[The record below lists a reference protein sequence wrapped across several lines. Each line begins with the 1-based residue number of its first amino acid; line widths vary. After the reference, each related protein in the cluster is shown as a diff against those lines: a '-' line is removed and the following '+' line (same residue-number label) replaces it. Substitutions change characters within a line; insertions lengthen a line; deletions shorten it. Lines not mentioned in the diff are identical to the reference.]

1 MITSSL
7 LALALAIPHADAANV
22 PKIKNIRI
30 REVTDT
36 NGQSSLVATT
46 SGSDTTVASIK
57 AELESDAGSEEVT
70 LVESDAWL
78 HGAATI
84 SALPKTDAT
93 VTLYVYD
100 TSSTLMATFSGTCA
114 ASVSNGGYHQACT
127 RMKRADFCA
136 TGDRTTCTGD
146 DLDLDV
152 LASATF
158 SATKGYD
165 VAFDLAGAD
174 TYDVAYATL
183 VLTEGKT
190 DTKATVDWDDVGA
203 IWEGELS
210 EAPIGQVTVKA
221 TTYDSKKKKLDSAKV
236 EVSEPWA
243 DGGAGLPALP
253 TDDDPLTSLT
263 VREVKELADILKA
276 DYGIEPAAL
285 TVVSQGWNTGDTL
298 PVDASV
304 ELTGGKTLT
313 VPVNS
318 VQRAGTGALSA
329 KFGEVIDAW
338 FTKGGGDLTVLLE
351 AGDKSLVIDSSGSI
365 SGSDYVTER
374 SLSFGAVGS
383 GAGVLVTGGAYGD
396 WDVSTTVFATTEA
409 GLSTSLPVTVTL
421 LDEKGNTVYA
431 EKVTPTFEDE
441 LAVVFCYAV
450 SFSEDPIGLDL
461 SGKVS
466 LLGEANKKG
475 KQETLSKGKFYGSV
489 TRNDDGALG
498 LAGADKDAVSPRGD
512 ILIGGEPIGFEL
524 TDSNKDG
531 VITTPPVVV
540 MMVAGPPT
548 RSKVLNVSGGTDV
561 NP

>member
-1 MITSSL
+1 MSL
-7 LALALAIPHADAANV
+7 HRPALCALALFVGLPLVGGADAQAAFIRRSAIKTITNANGSV
-22 PKIKNIRI
+22 SNRV
-30 REVTDT
+30 VT
-36 NGQSSLVATT
+36 VT
-46 SGSDTTVASIK
+46 SGTTVSSVSAQ
-57 AELESDAGSEEVT
+57 LESDAGDQDVT

-84 SALPKTDAT
+84 KVLPKTDAKLTLTLYDKANATLGEYTGTLATDGT
-93 VTLYVYD
+93 VTL
-100 TSSTLMATFSGTCA
+100 TGEGKTLD
-114 ASVSNGGYHQACT
+114 V
-127 RMKRADFCA
+127 
-136 TGDRTTCTGD
+136 
-146 DLDLDV
+146 DV
-152 LASATF
+152 LAAEVFGASGAYEL
-158 SATKGYD
+158 GI
-165 VAFDLAGAD
+165 DLAGAD